1 MKSRGF
7 TLVELL
13 AVIVVLAVIALV
25 TAPNII
31 NLLNDSKTRLS
42 ETQEQQILKA
52 ARLYGNKN
60 IILTDGNEPSEK
72 ELTIEQL
79 INYGYL
85 DDSVYDIETNKQ
97 INCYKIMVEWD
108 GKKFNYSL
116 AEEVC
121 PEGGEVTGES

>member
-13 AVIVVLAVIALV
+13 AVIAVLAIIALV
-25 TAPNII
+25 TTPNII
-31 NLLNDSKTRLS
+31 NLLNTSKENLS
-42 ETQEQQILKA
+42 KTQEQQILKA

-72 ELTIEQL
+72 EITIEQL

-85 DDSVYDIETNKQ
+85 DDSVYDINTNKQ

-116 AEEVC
+116 TEEDC
-121 PEGGEVTGES
+121 PEGGEETSGS